1 MNQTQGSLPSMVN
14 LHVHLIPEEVWS
26 DYLRISAGSADW
38 INLLDEYGI
47 NLVTIDNRSQAL
59 LLKRMREST
68 DWQGL
73 YEDRQSVVLTR
84 RKPL

>member
-1 MNQTQGSLPSMVN
+1 VLPVQYY
-14 LHVHLIPEEVWS
+14 P
-26 DYLRISAGSADW
+26 D
-38 INLLDEYGI
+38 LDRHSPLPTALYALYQREYGI
-47 NLVTIDNRSQAL
+47 NLVAIDKRSQAL
-59 LLKRMREST
+59 LLKRMRESA